1 MKFPLTKSIYHSGR
15 FEPTGQGGSMLKIIL
30 VSTAM
35 LIWLQVPAFS
45 DNVYEWTDENGVKH
59 YSNSGPS
66 EIIEDYKKEE
76 ELPADPASAN
86 PSQPDPA
93 APPPPAE
100 SSTDLNPDTPPE
112 EKEDIDPEAEFL
124 DATRLN
130 LDNFPQ
136 EQGYLVQREKSII
149 ASLQQDLQDP
159 EMNREDV
166 IERERKRLAFA
177 IHTLEGA
184 PLDKFGSQRNKI
196 RQVGYYKYRIEIL
209 QSDPDAYFEYPQ
221 SDTD

>member
-1 MKFPLTKSIYHSGR
+1 
-15 FEPTGQGGSMLKIIL
+15 MLRIIL
-30 VSTAM
+30 VSISV

-66 EIIEDYKKEE
+66 EIIEDYNKEK
-76 ELPADPASAN
+76 ELPPDPASAI
-86 PSQPDPA
+86 PKQPEPA
-93 APPPPAE
+93 APAPPSE
-100 SSTDLNPDTPPE
+100 SLSDLNSNTQPE
-112 EKEDIDPEAEFL
+112 EEEEIDPEAEFL
-124 DATRLN
+124 DATRLD

-136 EQGYLVQREKSII
+136 GQGYLVQREKSII

-159 EMNREDV
+159 EIKREDI

-177 IHTLEGA
+177 ILTLEGA

-209 QSDPDAYFEYPQ
+209 QDDPDAYFEYPQ
-221 SDTD
+221 SDSD

>member
-1 MKFPLTKSIYHSGR
+1 
-15 FEPTGQGGSMLKIIL
+15 MLRIIL
-30 VSTAM
+30 VSITI

-66 EIIEDYKKEE
+66 EIIEDYRKEK
-76 ELPADPASAN
+76 ELPPDPASA
-86 PSQPDPA
+86 SQPQPA
-93 APPPPAE
+93 APAPPAD
-100 SSTDLNPDTPPE
+100 SLTDLNSNTEPE
-112 EKEDIDPEAEFL
+112 EEEMIDPEAEFL

-149 ASLQQDLQDP
+149 AGLQQDLQNP
-159 EMNREDV
+159 E
-166 IERERKRLAFA
+166 IERKDIIARERKRLAFA

-209 QSDPDAYFEYPQ
+209 QDDPDAYFEYPQ
-221 SDTD
+221 SDSD

>member
-1 MKFPLTKSIYHSGR
+1 
-15 FEPTGQGGSMLKIIL
+15 MLRIIL
-30 VSTAM
+30 VSITM
-35 LIWLQVPAFS
+35 LIWLQVPASS
-45 DNVYEWTDENGVKH
+45 DNVYEWTDEKGVKH

-66 EIIEDYKKEE
+66 EIIEDYRKEK
-76 ELPADPASAN
+76 ELPPDPASAN
-86 PSQPDPA
+86 PSQPEPA
-93 APPPPAE
+93 APAPPSE
-100 SSTDLNPDTPPE
+100 SLTDLNPNTQPE
-112 EKEDIDPEAEFL
+112 EEVEIDPEAEFL
-124 DATRLN
+124 DATRIN

-149 ASLQQDLQDP
+149 AGLQQDLQNP
-159 EMNREDV
+159 EVERKNI
-166 IERERKRLAFA
+166 IERERKRLTFA